1 MNAIIES
8 FHLDLKLL
16 IAQAINFL
24 IVFLVLYY
32 FVFRPLAKVMKD
44 RSKKIEKSLADAEKI
59 EEKLAR
65 TEEDYKK
72 KMSEAKKEASVILE
86 KASQDSETKKKEMVA
101 KAKEEIGQVI
111 SQEKAMMQSEKA
123 KTLKEIKAEIADL
136 VVATAAKVIGEKMNG
151 KIDQEIIKN
160 ITKNIK

>member
-16 IAQAINFL
+16 IAQAVNFL

-32 FVFRPLAKVMKD
+32 FVFKPLAKIMKD
-44 RSKKIEKSLADAEKI
+44 REKKITKSLDDAKKIEERLSGA
-59 EEKLAR
+59 
-65 TEEDYKK
+65 EEDYKK
-72 KMSEAKKEASVILE
+72 KMSEAKKEASAILE
-86 KASQDSETKKKEMVA
+86 KASQDAEAKKKEMVA
-101 KAKEEIGQVI
+101 KAKDEIGQVI
-111 SQEKAMMQSEKA
+111 NQEKAKMQSEKA

-136 VVATAAKVIGEKMNG
+136 VVATAEKVIGEKMNS
-151 KIDQEIIKN
+151 KNDQEIIKN